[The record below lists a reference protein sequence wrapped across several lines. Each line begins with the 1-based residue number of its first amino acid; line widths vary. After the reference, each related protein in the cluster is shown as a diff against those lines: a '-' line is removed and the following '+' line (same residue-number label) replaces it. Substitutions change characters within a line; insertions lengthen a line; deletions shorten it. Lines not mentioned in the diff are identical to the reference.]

1 MANSYG
7 PKGIITDG
15 LVFSADAGNAQCYID
30 GSATGKDL
38 ARGNTLTC
46 TNTALS
52 TEGNGSW
59 DFDGTDDFVSGPS
72 LADLGMGS
80 TNLMTCMFWFK
91 SDGVP
96 VGGSD
101 GWVGCSNSTSW
112 ATGFGFIYYSGV
124 RFFVDRYNTNYAL
137 GAMSTSD
144 AQNWNHYAGVYDGT
158 LGSANQKIY
167 INGVLGG
174 TTGNYTSNLDGTT
187 TGIEIGR
194 IQPSNAYQG
203 DGWYTNVLL
212 YNRAFTQAE
221 ITQNYNAQKSRFGL

>member
-1 MANSYG
+1 MGAFGG
-7 PKGIITDG
+7 PNIVEDG
-15 LVFSADAGNAQCYID
+15 LVFSADAGNKQCYID

-72 LADLGMGS
+72 LTDLGMAA

-91 SDGVP
+91 SDGAP
-96 VGGSD
+96 ANGSD
-101 GWVGCSNSTSW
+101 GWVGCSNSTGW
-112 ATGFGFIYYSGV
+112 ATGFGLVYYGGC
-124 RFFVDRYNTNYAL
+124 RFYVDRYNSNYAI

-144 AQNWNHYAGVYDGT
+144 AQNWNHYVGVYDGT
-158 LGSANQKIY
+158 LGSANLKVY
-167 INGVLGG
+167 VNGVLGG
-174 TTGNYTSNLDGTT
+174 TTGNWTSNLDGIT
-187 TGIEIGR
+187 TGIQIGR
-194 IQPSNAYQG
+194 VQPANNYQG

-212 YNRAFTQAE
+212 YNKALTQAE
-221 ITQNYNAQKSRFGL
+221 VTQNYTATKDRFGL